1 MEQQSP
7 APPASAGKSPGNGII
22 RSTRAHRRDVTACG
36 RTRHRGHCCGREPGQ
51 GNYRYPA
58 AAGPSGAEQSMLAG
72 GKHHCVHTHVISQ
85 PLPTTAGP
93 SACRF
98 PRTEPGMQHV
108 WAPSCVWGSQQR
120 VRAWTGVFA
129 PVGRSA
135 WLGAG
140 ARHSSAPGA
149 LQRWERGRAGGTC
162 PSHSSSISAAVPVGR
177 KTPGCFY
184 LLAVPPLSD
193 WLAQDHVCRGQDQ
206 LCCWAALQ
214 LCLRVRES
222 EKSQGNPPQSA
233 FVGPCTTECWPD
245 PGLFL
250 PKAWAEVGRRGSR
263 GARLTEKN
271 EKRCVAHSTPVSLLP
286 ALVFLITA
294 CWQFLPTVLL
304 SSGCPNPTHPT
315 VQWGSP
321 GNRMVAGV
329 WTCCSPPKSGS
340 PVCSCHSH
348 PPALGCC
355 CKIPAHLPVSCPL
368 PSLP

>member
-1 MEQQSP
+1 MILEVFSSSNYSLILRCGKETLPAGAQGPGDKAGRLERQSP
-7 APPASAGKSPGNGII
+7 ALPASAGKSPGNGII
-22 RSTRAHRRDVTACG
+22 SSTCAHRRDLTACG

-58 AAGPSGAEQSMLAG
+58 AAGPSGVEQSMLAG
-72 GKHHCVHTHVISQ
+72 SKHHCVHTHVISQ

-98 PRTEPGMQHV
+98 PRTEPGVQHV
-108 WAPSCVWGSQQR
+108 WAPSYVWGSQQR
-120 VRAWTGVFA
+120 VRAWAGVFA

-184 LLAVPPLSD
+184 LLAVPPLSY

-222 EKSQGNPPQSA
+222 EKSQRNPPKSA

-245 PGLFL
+245 PCLFL
-250 PKAWAEVGRRGSR
+250 PKVWAEAGRRGPEGLGSQRRVKR
-263 GARLTEKN
+263 GVWPTARQSP
-271 EKRCVAHSTPVSLLP
+271 CYPHWCFYHSTLAVSPHGAAEL
-286 ALVFLITA
+286 
-294 CWQFLPTVLL
+294 
-304 SSGCPNPTHPT
+304 
-315 VQWGSP
+315 
-321 GNRMVAGV
+321 
-329 WTCCSPPKSGS
+329 
-340 PVCSCHSH
+340 
-348 PPALGCC
+348 
-355 CKIPAHLPVSCPL
+355 
-368 PSLP
+368 

>member
-7 APPASAGKSPGNGII
+7 APPASAGESPGNRII
-22 RSTRAHRRDVTACG
+22 SSTPARRRDLTACR

-58 AAGPSGAEQSMLAG
+58 AAGPSGAEQSVLAG

-98 PRTEPGMQHV
+98 PRVEPGMQHV

-120 VRAWTGVFA
+120 ARVWAGVFA

-162 PSHSSSISAAVPVGR
+162 PSHSNSSSAAVPVGR

-184 LLAVPPLSD
+184 LLAVPPPSD

-214 LCLRVRES
+214 LCLRARES
-222 EKSQGNPPQSA
+222 EKSQGNPPKICFCRSLHHRVLARSRPAPAQ
-233 FVGPCTTECWPD
+233 
-245 PGLFL
+245 GL
-250 PKAWAEVGRRGSR
+250 SR
-263 GARLTEKN
+263 SG
-271 EKRCVAHSTPVSLLP
+271 EKR
-286 ALVFLITA
+286 
-294 CWQFLPTVLL
+294 
-304 SSGCPNPTHPT
+304 
-315 VQWGSP
+315 VQRG
-321 GNRMVAGV
+321 
-329 WTCCSPPKSGS
+329 
-340 PVCSCHSH
+340 
-348 PPALGCC
+348 
-355 CKIPAHLPVSCPL
+355 
-368 PSLP
+368 